1 MSEIVM
7 TIFTPTYNRSHLI
20 TVLYESL
27 VRQTYKN
34 FEWLVIDNGT
44 DNTHDIIKNFKQ
56 SKPDFPIIYQKTS
69 NSSERGI
76 NRAMNKALKIASGRL
91 FMKVDDDDFLC
102 DDALEKIVFWEQTI
116 SPEEKKLFAGVSGL
130 RAHKDGTIIGGSGK
144 GGKNYID
151 ATNLQRKKLG
161 LNGDKAEAYYTEVL
175 ISYGPLPEIDGEY
188 YTWEGM
194 LYDRIAAAGLK
205 IRWFKDV
212 IYYTEYLPGGATSQV
227 YKACEE
233 NFKTYT
239 LLISE
244 RLSFKNAD
252 LIYKLKGLRRFF
264 KTARKLGLSYSDV
277 KSSFNCNQFFL
288 YSCYCISII
297 I

>member
-1 MSEIVM
+1 MSEIVI

-20 TVLYESL
+20 TNLYDSL
-27 VRQTYKN
+27 TQQTYKN

-44 DNTHDIIKNFKQ
+44 DNTHDIIENLKQ
-56 SKPDFPIIYQKTS
+56 KKTDFPIIYHKTS

-76 NRAMNKALKIASGRL
+76 NRAMNKAVKMASGHL
-91 FMKVDDDDFLC
+91 FMKVDDDDILTS
-102 DDALEKIVFWEQTI
+102 DALEKIILWESTI
-116 SPEEKKLFAGVSGL
+116 LPEEKKSFAGVSGL
-130 RAHKDGTIIGGSGK
+130 RAHKDGTIIGGYGK
-144 GGKNYID
+144 GENIYID
-151 ATNLQRKKLG
+151 ATNLQRNKFRLE
-161 LNGDKAEAYYTEVL
+161 GDKAEAYYTNVL

-205 IRWFKDV
+205 IRWFKDI

-244 RLSFKNAD
+244 RIGFKDAD
-252 LIYKLKGLRRFF
+252 LIYKLKGLRRLF

-277 KSSFNCNQFFL
+277 KSSFNCSRLFL
-288 YSCYCISII
+288 FGGYCLSII
-297 I
+297 T